1 MPIEEVCDPIETA
14 SAEDNIAQDESTTRR
29 RAVAVLHALA
39 QHGKPAVLAK
49 FVSVGVTRSIVAMS
63 SRHADGPG
71 ATPQILTIL
80 TRVAQSNPA
89 ALRSVV
95 DMGGT
100 QLAVMHLQDADQR
113 TVELTTTLM
122 GLLAAAGAAK
132 SREAVELIRDTG
144 GIVS

>member
-1 MPIEEVCDPIETA
+1 
-14 SAEDNIAQDESTTRR
+14 
-29 RAVAVLHALA
+29 
-39 QHGKPAVLAK
+39 VLAK

-80 TRVAQSNPA
+80 TRVARSSPA

-95 DMGGT
+95 DSGGT

-113 TVELTTTLM
+113 TVSVLLFTVTFHANLAHSLTR
-122 GLLAAAGAAK
+122 
-132 SREAVELIRDTG
+132 SP
-144 GIVS
+144 